1 VPAAMAEQE
10 DANARALDGVEGDGK
25 TAILDDAWVP
35 SDSFVHEPPVLKVMQ
50 PKGTFC
56 EIQTRFSVALEPDAV
71 YNIITDPNNRRVF
84 KNIKEVC
91 YRKVLE
97 DDGNRQLVE
106 VEQLG
111 RWRFLMFSGTFS
123 SRVMVEQNRQEHQM
137 LFNLV
142 KEGMMRKFS
151 GSWKIESMYA
161 SEWNSQGVDSESE
174 VVGSWV
180 NFHQLL
186 EPAMVPPWPLSMY
199 VRGVTERIIREMC
212 SDLQIECLRLSQLNS
227 SRSQQ

>member
-1 VPAAMAEQE
+1 LSQ
-10 DANARALDGVEGDGK
+10 
-25 TAILDDAWVP
+25 ILWRCPYVIGH
-35 SDSFVHEPPVLKVMQ
+35 STMQ
-50 PKGTFC
+50 QMQHC
-56 EIQTRFSVALEPDAV
+56 CWISYVC
-71 YNIITDPNNRRVF
+71 II
-84 KNIKEVC
+84 
-91 YRKVLE
+91 L
-97 DDGNRQLVE
+97 L
-106 VEQLG
+106 
-111 RWRFLMFSGTFS
+111 
-123 SRVMVEQNRQEHQM
+123 QM